1 MKIKVTGLNAKLLDA
16 IPLEHRTLKDQGVN
30 VLEKRNM
37 TSMLEDESNKE
48 PACNAGDNRRRCRG
62 REYPLEKGM
71 ATHSSVLAWEIPWTE
86 EPGGLQSFGLQKELD
101 MS

>member
-16 IPLEHRTLKDQGVN
+16 IPLEHWTLKDQGVN

-48 PACNAGDNRRRCRG
+48 LGQCNSQEVG
-62 REYPLEKGM
+62 P
-71 ATHSSVLAWEIPWTE
+71 SVH
-86 EPGGLQSFGLQKELD
+86 
-101 MS
+101 

>member
-37 TSMLEDESNKE
+37 TSMLEDERNKE
-48 PACNAGDNRRRCRG
+48 LGQCNSQKVG
-62 REYPLEKGM
+62 
-71 ATHSSVLAWEIPWTE
+71 SSIC
-86 EPGGLQSFGLQKELD
+86 
-101 MS
+101 